1 MFEKIE
7 MMRMVHAM
15 GQHVSQR
22 QLVVARNIANADTPG
37 YRAADM
43 QDFDESYRRASVGD
57 DLRVTNPRHL
67 DRPQWALDA
76 GRVIDTDQQASPNG
90 NSVSLEE
97 EMVRAAETK
106 RDSDLS
112 LGIYRSALDLMR
124 TSLGRS

>member
-1 MFEKIE
+1 MFENIE

-22 QLVVARNIANADTPG
+22 QLLVARNIANADTPD
-37 YRAADM
+37 YRATDM
-43 QDFDESYRRASVGD
+43 QAFDESYRQAGTGG

-76 GRVIDTDQQASPNG
+76 ARIIDTGQQASPNG
-90 NSVSLEE
+90 NNVSLEE

-106 RDSDLS
+106 REGDLS

-124 TSLGRS
+124 TSLGRR

>member
-43 QDFDESYRRASVGD
+43 QDFDESYRRTLVGD

-67 DRPQWALDA
+67 DSPQWALDA
-76 GRVIDTDQQASPNG
+76 ARVIDTGQQASPNG
-90 NSVSLEE
+90 NSVSIEE

-124 TSLGRS
+124 TSLGRG